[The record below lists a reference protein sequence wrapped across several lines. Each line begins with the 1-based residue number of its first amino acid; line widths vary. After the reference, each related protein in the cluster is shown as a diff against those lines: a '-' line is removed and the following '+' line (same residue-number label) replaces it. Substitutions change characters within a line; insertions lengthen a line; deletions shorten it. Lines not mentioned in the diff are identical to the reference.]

1 MTLEKIK
8 ELKMSSPLC
17 PKCSERLTRLP
28 PGNKWQCVRCKA
40 SFSEKELANPEAEKN
55 NIVSIISSLNRAK
68 SETVDYVGLNPKLRD
83 EAQKHFLEIL
93 SKPLNNWQEFEAELY
108 RAYVNYPGRS
118 EYVRLVD
125 HHNLHKIEHSLS
137 VLCELSQAQ
146 LQALGGVG
154 NAIGGIKVGTTI
166 SGLNAARN
174 LGESLGEGMI

>member
-1 MTLEKIK
+1 MG
-8 ELKMSSPLC
+8 
-17 PKCSERLTRLP
+17 RLP

-40 SFSEKELANPEAEKN
+40 SFSEKELANPEAEKRKQEEERQKEHQKLEAEKN